1 MEIYLIGC
9 AAIFVFLGVQFYFA
23 QKNRKKA
30 FHERIKREWGKV
42 PEREYTDAEFESIT
56 HYYRN
61 TIDNSED
68 SGNRVDDITWND
80 LDMDEIFMQMNNT
93 YSSAGEEYLYYVLR
107 TPKTSD
113 EELLQREKL
122 ITFFADNKEEREK
135 LQRVYGEIGRK
146 RGISVSDYI
155 SRLKD
160 VPRES
165 NWKHYS
171 IMLLLL
177 AVVGI
182 FFVDTTIGVLAFI
195 ALTFYSITSYY
206 KRKSVIEHYFVC
218 FRIINN
224 MISNIKQIKKCDI
237 SILESYVK
245 EMEAAARNLRGIEKG
260 VGILPTD
267 NLTGSLLD
275 VVLDYVRMMTHIDL
289 IRFNNML
296 SIFIEKEDDVNII
309 IKNIGLIEAMIAIAS
324 FRENL
329 DCYCIPEFTGKNE
342 SRISAKELYHP
353 VLTKPVSN
361 SISTSKSVLITGSN
375 ASGKSTFLKSV
386 AINAILAQT
395 IHTVAAKEYKA
406 GFFKIMSS
414 MALKD
419 NLLGNES
426 YYIVE
431 IKSLKRIIDSINED
445 IPVLCFV
452 DEVLRGTN
460 TVERIAASSQIL
472 KFLSGRN
479 AICFAATHDIELT
492 HILEGMYD
500 NYHFQEEVLE
510 NDIIFNYRLYEG
522 RAVSRNAIKLLKV
535 MGYDDDI
542 IDEANKNAAYFIE
555 EGKWQIIV

>member
-30 FHERIKREWGKV
+30 FHERIKHEWGKV

-68 SGNRVDDITWND
+68 SCNYVDDITWND

-135 LQRVYGEIGRK
+135 LQMVYGEIGRK

-177 AVVGI
+177 AVVGV
-182 FFVDTTIGVLAFI
+182 FFVDTTIGVLTFI

-237 SILESYVK
+237 SILELYIK

-329 DCYCIPEFTGKNE
+329 DYYCIPEFAGKNE
-342 SRISAKELYHP
+342 SRISAKDLYHP

-431 IKSLKRIIDSINED
+431 IKSLKRIIDSINEN

-535 MGYDDDI
+535 MGYDDAI

-555 EGKWQIIV
+555 EGKWQTIV

>member
-9 AAIFVFLGVQFYFA
+9 AVVFGFLVVQFYITKQN
-23 QKNRKKA
+23 QKKSFLAKIR
-30 FHERIKREWGKV
+30 RDWGQV
-42 PEREYTDAEFESIT
+42 SDREYSDAEFESIT

-61 TIDNSED
+61 NIENSED
-68 SGNRVDDITWND
+68 FDNRVDDITWND

-107 TPKTSD
+107 TPKTSE
-113 EELLQREKL
+113 EELLKREEL
-122 ITFFADNKEEREK
+122 ITFFANNKEAREN
-135 LQRVYGEIGRK
+135 LQMVYGEIGRK
-146 RGISVSDYI
+146 RGISVSNYI

-160 VPRES
+160 VQRES

-171 IMLLLL
+171 IILMLFVL
-177 AVVGI
+177 VGI
-182 FFVDTTIGVLAFI
+182 FFIDTTVGVLGFV
-195 ALTFYSITSYY
+195 ALTFYSIMSYY

-224 MISNIKQIKKCDI
+224 MISNIKKIRKCDI
-237 SILESYVK
+237 SILEPYIK
-245 EMEAAARNLRGIEKG
+245 EMETAAHNLRGIEKG

-275 VVLDYVRMMTHIDL
+275 LVLDYVRMMTHIDL

-296 SIFIEKEDDVNII
+296 GIFLEKEEEVNTI
-309 IKNIGLIEAMIAIAS
+309 IKNIGLIEAMIAVAS

-329 DCYCIPEFTGKNE
+329 DYYCIPEFTD
-342 SRISAKELYHP
+342 AKPGLVDASDIYHP
-353 VLTKPVSN
+353 VLVNPVPN
-361 SISTSKSVLITGSN
+361 SITTKKSVLITGSN

-395 IHTVAAKEYKA
+395 IHTAAAKSYRA
-406 GFFKIMSS
+406 AYFKVMSS

-431 IKSLKRIIDSINED
+431 IKSLKRIIDSMSERV
-445 IPVLCFV
+445 PVLCFV

-472 KFLSGRN
+472 KFLSSGN
-479 AICFAATHDIELT
+479 VICFAATHDIELT

-500 NYHFQEEVLE
+500 NYHFKEEVLE
-510 NDIIFNYRLYEG
+510 NDIIFNYKLFEG

-535 MGYDDDI
+535 MGYNDAI
-542 IDEANKNAAYFIE
+542 IDEANRNAAYFIE
-555 EGKWQIIV
+555 EGKWQTII

>member
-9 AAIFVFLGVQFYFA
+9 AIILAFLIIQFYTA
-23 QKNRKKA
+23 NTKRKKN
-30 FHERIKREWGKV
+30 FHERIIHEWGKV
-42 PEREYTDAEFESIT
+42 PEREYTEAEFESIT

-61 TIDNSED
+61 TIKNSAVEDNC
-68 SGNRVDDITWND
+68 VDDITWND

-93 YSSAGEEYLYYVLR
+93 YSSAGEEYLYYMLR
-107 TPKTSD
+107 TPQVSED
-113 EELLQREKL
+113 ELLKREEL
-122 ITFFADNKEEREK
+122 ITFFANNKDAREK
-135 LQRVYGEIGRK
+135 LQMVYGEIGRK

-160 VPRES
+160 VQREN

-171 IMLLLL
+171 IILMLF

-182 FFVDTTIGVLAFI
+182 FFIDTTIGVLGFVAF
-195 ALTFYSITSYY
+195 TFYSIMSYY
-206 KRKSVIEHYFVC
+206 KRKSIIEHYFVC

-224 MISNIKQIKKCDI
+224 MISNIKKIRKCDI
-237 SILESYVK
+237 FILEPYIK
-245 EMEAAARNLRGIEKG
+245 EMEVAAHNLRGIEKG

-267 NLTGSLLD
+267 NLTGSILD
-275 VVLDYVRMMTHIDL
+275 LVLDYIRMMTHIDL

-296 SIFIEKEDDVNII
+296 CIFLEKEEEVNVI
-309 IKNIGLIEAMIAIAS
+309 IKNVGLIEAMIAVAS

-329 DCYCIPEFTGKNE
+329 DYYCIPELADGKPGYIDVSE
-342 SRISAKELYHP
+342 IYHP
-353 VLTKPVSN
+353 VLVNPVSN
-361 SISTSKSVLITGSN
+361 SITTKKSVLITGSN

-395 IHTVAAKEYKA
+395 IHTAASKEYRA
-406 GFFKIMSS
+406 SFFKIMSS

-431 IKSLKRIIDSINED
+431 IKSLKRIIDNISGD
-445 IPVLCFV
+445 VPVLCFV

-460 TVERIAASSQIL
+460 TIERIAASSQIL

-492 HILEGMYD
+492 HILEGMYA

-510 NDIIFNYRLYEG
+510 DDIMFNYKLYEG

-535 MGYDDDI
+535 MGYEDAI
-542 IDEANKNAAYFIE
+542 IDEANQNAAYFIE
-555 EGKWQIIV
+555 EGKWKTIV

>member
-23 QKNRKKA
+23 QRNRKKA
-30 FHERIKREWGKV
+30 FHERIKHEWGKV
-42 PEREYTDAEFESIT
+42 PEREYTDAEFDSIT

-93 YSSAGEEYLYYVLR
+93 YSSAGEEYLYYILR
-107 TPKTSD
+107 TPKTSG

-122 ITFFADNKEEREK
+122 ITFFADNKEAREQ
-135 LQRVYGEIGRK
+135 LQMVYGEIGRK

-182 FFVDTTIGVLAFI
+182 FFIDTTIGVLAFI
-195 ALTFYSITSYY
+195 ALTFYSIISYY

-245 EMEAAARNLRGIEKG
+245 EMEVAARNLRGIEKG

-275 VVLDYVRMMTHIDL
+275 VILDYVRMMTHIDL

-296 SIFIEKEDDVNII
+296 SIFIEKEEDVNVI

-329 DCYCIPEFTGKNE
+329 DYCCIPEFAGKNE

-395 IHTVAAKEYKA
+395 IHTVTAREYNA

-510 NDIIFNYRLYEG
+510 NDIIFNYKLYEG

-535 MGYDDDI
+535 MGYDDAI

-555 EGKWQIIV
+555 EGKWQTIV

>member
-1 MEIYLIGC
+1 VEIYLIGG
-9 AAIFVFLGVQFYFA
+9 AVIFGFLIVQFYLTK
-23 QKNRKKA
+23 QN
-30 FHERIKREWGKV
+30 HKRNLMAKIRRDWGQI
-42 PEREYTDAEFESIT
+42 PEREYSDAEFESIT

-61 TIDNSED
+61 NIENSAD
-68 SGNRVDDITWND
+68 FDNRVDDITWND

-107 TPKTSD
+107 TPKTSE
-113 EELLQREKL
+113 EELLKREEL
-122 ITFFADNKEEREK
+122 ITFFANNKETREN
-135 LQRVYGEIGRK
+135 LQMVYGEIGRK

-160 VPRES
+160 VQRES

-171 IMLLLL
+171 IILMLF

-182 FFVDTTIGVLAFI
+182 FFIDTTIGVLGFV
-195 ALTFYSITSYY
+195 ALTSYSIMSYY
-206 KRKSVIEHYFVC
+206 KRKTVIEHYFVC

-224 MISNIKQIKKCDI
+224 MISNIKKIKKCNI
-237 SILESYVK
+237 SILEPYIK
-245 EMEAAARNLRGIEKG
+245 EMEAAAHNLRGIEKG

-275 VVLDYVRMMTHIDL
+275 LILDYVRMMTHIDL

-296 SIFIEKEDDVNII
+296 SIFLEKEEAVNTI
-309 IKNIGLIEAMIAIAS
+309 IKNIGLIEAMIAVAS

-329 DCYCIPEFTGKNE
+329 DYYCIPEFTDVKPGLIDA
-342 SRISAKELYHP
+342 SDIYHP
-353 VLTKPVSN
+353 VLVKPVPN
-361 SISTSKSVLITGSN
+361 SINTKKSVLITGSN

-395 IHTVAAKEYKA
+395 IHTAAAKRYRA
-406 GFFKIMSS
+406 SYFKIMSS

-431 IKSLKRIIDSINED
+431 IKSLKRIIDSMNEKV
-445 IPVLCFV
+445 PVLCFV

-472 KFLSGRN
+472 KFLSSGN
-479 AICFAATHDIELT
+479 VICFAATHDIELT
-492 HILEGMYD
+492 HILEGKYD
-500 NYHFQEEVLE
+500 NYHFKEEVLE
-510 NDIIFNYRLYEG
+510 NDIIFNYKLFEG

-535 MGYDDDI
+535 MGYNDAI
-542 IDEANKNAAYFIE
+542 IDEANRNAAYFIE
-555 EGKWQIIV
+555 EGKWQTII